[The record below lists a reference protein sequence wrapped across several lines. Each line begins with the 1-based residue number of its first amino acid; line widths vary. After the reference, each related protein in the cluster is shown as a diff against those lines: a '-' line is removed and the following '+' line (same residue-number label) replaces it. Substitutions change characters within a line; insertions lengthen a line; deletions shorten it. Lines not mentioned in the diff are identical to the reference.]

1 MDDIKIHSK
10 FADKN
15 GEVMIVGLEG
25 HVDQSNSQTLQK
37 TLNDIVESGVFK
49 VIFDCDQL
57 YYMSSAGWG
66 IFVGEV
72 KRFRENGG
80 DIKIANMNPDIN
92 DVFQMLEFFHILE
105 DYSSVQ
111 EAALSFKELGK
122 SSDLVIDIDGI
133 EPVIEE
139 MDNESSKTPLPEEME
154 DIEDVEAEYVPKTNV
169 TLIDFIP
176 QARTIPEVVPEVAKS
191 LKQDQK
197 LSQLPTSEKIKK
209 IIAESPLIGPFGIK
223 KVLAHQHFGNTKIGI
238 FKLIKILKE
247 LDLNSKAKRYRYYRS
262 C

>member
-1 MDDIKIHSK
+1 MDDIKIISK

-15 GEVMIVGLEG
+15 GEIMIVELDG
-25 HVDQSNSQTLQK
+25 HVDQSNSQSVQK
-37 TLNDIVESGVFK
+37 TLNDIVDSGVFK
-49 VIFDCDQL
+49 VIFDFDRL

-80 DIKIANMNPDIN
+80 DIKLANMNPDIN

-105 DYSSVQ
+105 DYTSVA
-111 EAALSFKELGK
+111 EAALSFKESGDSEELLIDFESEEPLIEKQK
-122 SSDLVIDIDGI
+122 SEDRKEIIDIENDDL
-133 EPVIEE
+133 ELPVVEE
-139 MDNESSKTPLPEEME
+139 NSE
-154 DIEDVEAEYVPKTNV
+154 TNV
-169 TLIDFIP
+169 TLIDFVP
-176 QARTIPEVVPEVAKS
+176 QPDTVSPDETQITKK
-191 LKQDQK
+191 LKNDQK
-197 LSQLPTSEKIKK
+197 LSHMPLVEKVKK

-223 KVLAHQHFGNTKIGI
+223 KVLEHQHFGNTKVGI
-238 FKLIKILKE
+238 FKLMRLLKE